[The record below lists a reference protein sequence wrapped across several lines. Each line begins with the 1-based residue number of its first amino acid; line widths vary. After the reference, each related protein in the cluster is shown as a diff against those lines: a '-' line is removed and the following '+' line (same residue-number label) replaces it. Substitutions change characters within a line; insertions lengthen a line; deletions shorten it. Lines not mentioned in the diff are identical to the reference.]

1 MENSISKEIKE
12 VDEFEQI
19 HKEYK
24 ELKKKLQRINQEKR
38 DIEIDIK
45 KITQKLQNS
54 CNHIFFREETT
65 SGCYREVHNI
75 CSICRLW
82 A

>member
-1 MENSISKEIKE
+1 MENSNKELKE
-12 VDEFEQI
+12 DDEFQKI

-24 ELKKKLQRINQEKR
+24 EMKKKLQRINQEKR
-38 DIEIDIK
+38 DLEINLK
-45 KITQKLQNS
+45 KLTQKLQNN

-75 CSICRLW
+75 CSICGLW
-82 A
+82 S